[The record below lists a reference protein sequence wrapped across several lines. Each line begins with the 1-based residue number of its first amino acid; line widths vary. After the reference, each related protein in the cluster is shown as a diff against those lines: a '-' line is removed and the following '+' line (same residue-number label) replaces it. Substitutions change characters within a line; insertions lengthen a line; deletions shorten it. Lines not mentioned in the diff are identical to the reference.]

1 MKDNKDTQKQGNNA
15 LFLST
20 VTSIILSLC
29 LLVGVVVVGVMKIR
43 SDKKHNEK
51 WKDYDECGI

>member
-1 MKDNKDTQKQGNNA
+1 MKDNKKQESNV

-20 VTSIILSLC
+20 ITSIILSLC
-29 LLVGVVVVGVMKIR
+29 LLTGFIIVGIMKIR